1 MSHLALSASGICAS
15 CWRRPAQRLMFLRT
29 IQLARNNLTTETFV
43 ALMLPVLN
51 AKLVTEAEGE
61 AFSSRFALA
70 SLGASSLC
78 LDLQTGNFFEL
89 NATGARICTALL
101 DGNSVRDVEQLLS
114 SEFGLS
120 RAEARR
126 DVGWAVNRLKAQY
139 PSRERPRLQ
148 FERGADRWK
157 MLWDGTP
164 ILDFDPHSEELFWLR
179 SSAAA
184 DEIEN
189 WLRVALPHLLIHRG
203 NPIVHASSVRFE
215 NELVAFCG
223 PSGSGKS
230 TCARIF
236 SEDGAVLVSEDLL
249 VVRLEAAPEA
259 FLASEGVLRDWAA
272 KTARMVGREAVSA
285 CLGALV
291 DQLCGPTARLS
302 QMIFL
307 DQNRRGG
314 SEIVLERL
322 STPDAAGALLENG
335 FGELGDRQV
344 WRNLL
349 RFSSALAQQ
358 VPAFRGTAPAGID
371 PLRAAL
377 RRYRASFT
385 S

>member
-1 MSHLALSASGICAS
+1 MSSD
-15 CWRRPAQRLMFLRT
+15 
-29 IQLARNNLTTETFV
+29 TFV
-43 ALMLPVLN
+43 HVRALMLPVPN
-51 AKLVTEAEGE
+51 GKLVTEAEEE

-120 RAEARR
+120 PAEASQ
-126 DVGWAVNRLKAQY
+126 DVGWAVNRLKARY

-148 FERGADRWK
+148 FERAAERWK
-157 MLWDGTP
+157 MLWDGAP
-164 ILDFDPHSEELFWLR
+164 ILEFDPHSEELFWLR

-184 DEIEN
+184 DETEN
-189 WLRVALPHLLIHRG
+189 WLRVALPHLLIRRG
-203 NPIVHASSVRFE
+203 HPIVHASSVRFE

-230 TCARIF
+230 TCARIL
-236 SEDGAVLVSEDLL
+236 SEGGAVLVSEDLL

-259 FLASEGVLRDWAA
+259 FVASEVVLRDWAA
-272 KTARMVGREAVSA
+272 KTAVMLGREPVSA

-291 DQLCGPTARLS
+291 DRLCGPMARLS

-322 STPDAAGALLENG
+322 STPEAAGALLENG

-349 RFSSALAQQ
+349 RFSTALALQ

-371 PLRAAL
+371 PLGAAL
-377 RRYRASFT
+377 RRYRASLT